1 MIHQLET
8 DYLVIGAG
16 AMGMAFSDVIMT
28 ESNATIILV
37 DKHDRP
43 GGHWNVSY
51 PFVRLHQ
58 PSSFYGVNSRKLGN
72 DTKDATGWNQG
83 LYELASG
90 TEVVTYFEQVMQQQ
104 FLPTDRVR
112 YFPMCEFQSAG
123 TFSCLVSGKKYAVK
137 VNRKTVDSTYMNVTV
152 PAMSEPSF
160 ELEPEVTCVPLNDI
174 PGLHSRGT
182 RFEKYIVIGAGKTG
196 MDAAL
201 WLLRND
207 VDPDHII
214 WIMPRDSWMLDRKN
228 IQPGPDFMGST
239 LVGAANELEA
249 IAQSESVEDLF
260 ARVNKC
266 GQLLRMDEDIQPTMY
281 RCATVT
287 EMELKQLRR
296 IAHIVRKGRVK
307 RIEADKII
315 LEKGMVETSLNN
327 LHINCTADGLERRPV
342 APVFDGD
349 QMTLQTVR
357 TCQQVFSAAFIAH
370 IELTYEDETQK
381 NDLCTVV
388 PHPNTDL
395 DFLRTTL
402 GHHLNQARWA
412 QLPELQKWLQIARLD
427 GFTRTDEEIAAL
439 PESAHEPLAKLMGN
453 ATQATERLQQL
464 LAEIDRN

>member
-1 MIHQLET
+1 
-8 DYLVIGAG
+8 
-16 AMGMAFSDVIMT
+16 
-28 ESNATIILV
+28 
-37 DKHDRP
+37 
-43 GGHWNVSY
+43 
-51 PFVRLHQ
+51 
-58 PSSFYGVNSRKLGN
+58 
-72 DTKDATGWNQG
+72 
-83 LYELASG
+83 
-90 TEVVTYFEQVMQQQ
+90 
-104 FLPTDRVR
+104 
-112 YFPMCEFQSAG
+112 
-123 TFSCLVSGKKYAVK
+123 
-137 VNRKTVDSTYMNVTV
+137 
-152 PAMSEPSF
+152 
-160 ELEPEVTCVPLNDI
+160 
-174 PGLHSRGT
+174 
-182 RFEKYIVIGAGKTG
+182 
-196 MDAAL
+196 
-201 WLLRND
+201 
-207 VDPDHII
+207 
-214 WIMPRDSWMLDRKN
+214 
-228 IQPGPDFMGST
+228 
-239 LVGAANELEA
+239 
-249 IAQSESVEDLF
+249 
-260 ARVNKC
+260 
-266 GQLLRMDEDIQPTMY
+266 MDEDIQPTMY

-287 EMELKQLRR
+287 ETELKQLRR

-349 QMTLQTVR
+349 QMTLQTIW